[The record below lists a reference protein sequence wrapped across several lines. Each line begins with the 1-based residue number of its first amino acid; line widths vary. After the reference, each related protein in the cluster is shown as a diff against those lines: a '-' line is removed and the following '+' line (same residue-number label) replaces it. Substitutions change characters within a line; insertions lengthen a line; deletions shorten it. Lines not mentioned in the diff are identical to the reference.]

1 MLNKFIPPQIFEEK
15 VLKNI
20 SKYTCSYSYGDGL
33 ITFAFSTN
41 QIKNKKG
48 NSQTTFN
55 FIKNKANNY
64 PFSFRI
70 YDRFYKCRC
79 VREPNYIISG
89 ELKLVNGDI
98 KKHLAITTQNKIT
111 EDLLLTLIQKEIEE
125 EENNA

>member
-1 MLNKFIPPQIFEEK
+1 MLNKFVPPQIFEEE
-15 VLKNI
+15 VLKDI
-20 SKYTCSYSYGDGL
+20 SKYICSYSYGDGL

-48 NSQTTFN
+48 KNQTTSN
-55 FIKNKANNY
+55 SIKNKPNNY

-79 VREPNYIISG
+79 MRDPNYIISG

-98 KKHLAITTQNKIT
+98 KKHLAITTQDKIT
-111 EDLLLTLIQKEIEE
+111 KNLLLTLIRKEIEE

>member
-1 MLNKFIPPQIFEEK
+1 MECHTNSSSVYERGHYEAINLVLLNTT
-15 VLKNI
+15 V
-20 SKYTCSYSYGDGL
+20 

-70 YDRFYKCRC
+70 YDRFYKCKC
-79 VREPNYIISG
+79 AREPNYIISG